1 MSQVSTTGTMP
12 VAVPAHLSSR
22 ESAPYATLIRRLTKT
37 ATSQAIGLTSCAH
50 DEGVSTV
57 AANLA
62 VAAAGESA
70 RPTLLIDTDVAQPQM
85 QSMFGLSPG
94 PGFAD
99 VLSGEIRLPEC
110 IHSTGIPN
118 LHLMG
123 PGANAVTSDA
133 QAGPATFHSL
143 IETLKLEYSWVLFDL
158 PIVSECHFP
167 TLISNLDGILLV
179 VEAERLRRQVVQ
191 RAKQQL
197 DNNDANVLGVVFN
210 KRQYHVPN
218 WIYNRV

>member
-1 MSQVSTTGTMP
+1 MSQVSTTETMP

-70 RPTLLIDTDVAQPQM
+70 RPTLLIDTDVAQPQI

-94 PGFAD
+94 PGFVD
-99 VLSGEIRLPEC
+99 VLSGEIKLPEC
-110 IHSTGIPN
+110 IRSTSIPN

-123 PGANAVTSDA
+123 PGSNAVTLGA
-133 QAGPATFHSL
+133 AGGSATFHSL
-143 IETLKLEYSWVLFDL
+143 IDALKLEYAWVLFNL
-158 PIVSECHFP
+158 PIVSKCHFP
-167 TLISNLDGILLV
+167 TLDGILLV

-197 DNNDANVLGVVFN
+197 DNNDANVLDVVFN

-218 WIYNRV
+218 WIYNRI